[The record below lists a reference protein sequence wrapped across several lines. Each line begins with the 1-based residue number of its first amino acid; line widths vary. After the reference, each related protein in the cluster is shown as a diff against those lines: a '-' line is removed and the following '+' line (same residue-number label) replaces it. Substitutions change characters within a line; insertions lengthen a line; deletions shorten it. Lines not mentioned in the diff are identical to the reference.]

1 MRIPTRRSR
10 RAYSHIP
17 RLLGLCLALA
27 ATAGQAAS
35 SAGLPRI
42 VTQDGRHALMVDGAP
57 FLVLGA
63 QAHNSSN
70 YPAALPKVWAAIKDA
85 HANTLEIPVAWEQVE
100 PKEGQF
106 DFSWVDT
113 LVAQAR
119 QNKVRLVLLWFGTWK
134 NTGPAYTPAWVKLD
148 NRRFPRMIDKDG
160 KTSYCL
166 SPFGEATLAA
176 DRKAFVALMA
186 HLRKI
191 DGDQRTVIMVQVEN
205 EVGTYGVARD
215 YAPRAQAAF
224 AQPVPAEVL
233 ARQKPPQAGKAAAS
247 GTVGGSWAEVYG
259 DYAEQYFH
267 TWAIA
272 RYIEEIAKAGRAVYD
287 LPMFVNNALREPGPL
302 PAAPWK
308 SDFASGGP
316 TYDVID
322 IYKAAAPHIDFAAP
336 DIYLPE
342 SRKVGATLESFQR
355 ADNPLMVPEMGN
367 AAGYARYLYQIL
379 GRGAL
384 GVAPFGIDYASY
396 SNYPLGAKFT
406 DRRMVEPFATVYGV
420 FAPMGRAWARW
431 AFEGRT
437 RGVAEGDDR
446 TPQTVALEGWNATV
460 SFREF
465 QFGEREYLKDK
476 NEYAAGT
483 ETPNGGVAFAQLGPD
498 EFVLVGQQARIKFSG
513 GGANGGKPSLFVRV
527 EEGRFDGD
535 GNWIME
541 RNWNGDQ
548 TDYGLN
554 LPATPTVLKVKM
566 GTYTP

>member
-1 MRIPTRRSR
+1 
-10 RAYSHIP
+10 
-17 RLLGLCLALA
+17 
-27 ATAGQAAS
+27 
-35 SAGLPRI
+35 
-42 VTQDGRHALMVDGAP
+42 
-57 FLVLGA
+57 
-63 QAHNSSN
+63 
-70 YPAALPKVWAAIKDA
+70 
-85 HANTLEIPVAWEQVE
+85 
-100 PKEGQF
+100 
-106 DFSWVDT
+106 
-113 LVAQAR
+113 
-119 QNKVRLVLLWFGTWK
+119 
-134 NTGPAYTPAWVKLD
+134 
-148 NRRFPRMIDKDG
+148 MI
-160 KTSYCL
+160 TVCL

-186 HLRKI
+186 HLKKL

-224 AQPVPAEVL
+224 AQPVPPEVL
-233 ARQKPPQAGKAAAS
+233 ARQKPPQPGKAAGA
-247 GTVGGSWAEVYG
+247 VGGSWAEVYG

-272 RYIEEIAKAGRAVYD
+272 SYIEEIAKAGRAVYD

-342 SRKVGATLESFQR
+342 SHKVGATLESFQR

-446 TPQTVALEGWNATV
+446 KPQAVALDGWTATV

-513 GGANGGKPSLFVRV
+513 SGANGARPSMFVRV

-535 GNWIME
+535 GKWVME